1 MLTDVAVTPS
11 QYYLLHGK
19 TADGRMQLLEDGMVG
34 GAGHTTTLGTD
45 QRPELKTRS
54 ADAHSIPGPCSCAD
68 SGECSL
74 LRLPVDK

>member
-34 GAGHTTTLGTD
+34 GAGHYDYPGYG
-45 QRPELKTRS
+45 S
-54 ADAHSIPGPCSCAD
+54 AT
-68 SGECSL
+68 
-74 LRLPVDK
+74 